1 MGRWLEK
8 VKIKLNSTQVVV
20 EVEVEVR
27 LELGNILLGNGKAKK
42 RMRKEVMKQPMKEIL
57 GNSVM

>member
-1 MGRWLEK
+1 M
-8 VKIKLNSTQVVV
+8 KIKLNSTQVVV